1 MARRNPTDDPILA
14 SGVVRAK
21 LVLARLA
28 LGWER
33 LWPALWPA
41 LFVAGLFALAVLF
54 DLLPQLPGWLHLA
67 ILLGFAA
74 ALGIAAWRGP
84 ARIAW
89 PDRRAAG
96 RRLEVGGGLPHRP
109 LTAVADPLAAGGD
122 EAAQGLWQVYR
133 ERRRAE
139 LRRLRIGLPRT
150 GLARVDPLG
159 LRAALVLLLIVGA
172 VAGGG
177 DGTRRLL
184 RALSPDLSAL
194 AAGPA
199 PTVEAWITPP
209 AYTGQAPILLDARG
223 GEGGAVS
230 APEGSTLLVQVHGNL
245 RQPRLLID
253 SKSTPLDPVGPDTFR
268 TSVELAGG
276 SRLAVEQGGR
286 TLARWALTIIPDRPP
301 RVAFADAPAATD
313 RGALRLSFG
322 ASDDYGLDAVQA
334 VITRAGTGA
343 AGEPLELDLPLPGL
357 GVKTAKA
364 TSYQDLTPHPWAG
377 TPVSIRLRARDARGQ
392 TGLSDPVDM
401 VLPERSFHHPVARAI
416 IEQRKKLT
424 LAPDDRL
431 PVVRALG
438 AIAGLPDAYG
448 GDVVVALGLRVAQR
462 RLIGSREPE
471 NIADVQSL
479 LWDLALRLEEG
490 DVGEAERQLRAA
502 QQALQEALA
511 RNAPDEELERLMNDL
526 QQAIEQYL
534 QALTEEM
541 KKKLAEGQQPQMTFD
556 PNAITVEREDLQRM
570 LDQAREL
577 LRGGARDAARDML
590 SQLQE
595 MLENLRAM
603 PFGQTQGRMA
613 EAQRMMGDLGKLAQ
627 RQQELMDRTFRQSQQ
642 GEQPGGPEASEQES
656 LRQQLGELM
665 RRFGEMTGD
674 IPRPLGSAERAMRE
688 AEQAL
693 GQGDGDQAVDAQGRA
708 LEQLRQAGQAMAEA
722 LAQQFGREPGQGQ
735 PGQVFGRGR
744 DPLGRMQP
752 GYGGVDTSDV
762 DIPEEADL
770 QRARE
775 ILDELRKRAGERA
788 RPKPE
793 RDYIERLLKQF

>member
-1 MARRNPTDDPILA
+1 MATRRATDDHILA
-14 SGVVRAK
+14 STLVRAK

-28 LGWER
+28 LAWER
-33 LWPALWPA
+33 LWPALWPV
-41 LFVAGLFALAVLF
+41 LLVAGLFAVAVLF
-54 DLLPQLPGWLHLA
+54 DLLPQLPGWLHLLV
-67 ILLGFAA
+67 LLAFAA
-74 ALGIAAWRGP
+74 ALAVAAWRGP

-89 PDRRAAG
+89 PDRGAAG
-96 RRLEVGGGLPHRP
+96 RRLEIAGGLSHRP
-109 LTAVADPLAAGGD
+109 LTAVCDRLAAGGD
-122 EAAQGLWQVYR
+122 EEAEGLWQVYR

-159 LRAALVLLLIVGA
+159 LRAALALLLVVG
-172 VAGGG
+172 VVGGGG
-177 DGTRRLL
+177 DGIRRLL
-184 RALSPDLSAL
+184 RALTPDVSAL

-209 AYTGQAPILLDARG
+209 AYTGQAPILLSRPG
-223 GEGGAVS
+223 EEEGGAVT
-230 APEGSTLLVQVHGNL
+230 APAGSILLAQVHGGGS
-245 RQPRLLID
+245 QPRVLVD
-253 SKSTPLDPVGPDTFR
+253 SAATPLDPVGPDTFR
-268 TSVELAGG
+268 GSVELTGG
-276 SRLAVEQGGR
+276 GRLAVEQGGR
-286 TLARWALTIIPDRPP
+286 TLARWSLTLVPDRPP
-301 RVAFADAPAATD
+301 AVAFADAPAATE
-313 RGALRLSFG
+313 RGALRLSFE

-334 VITRAGTGA
+334 VVSRAGTPGD
-343 AGEPLELDLPLPGL
+343 PLEIDLPLPGL
-357 GVKTAKA
+357 GLKTAKA

-377 TPVSIRLRARDARGQ
+377 TPVTIRLRARDARGQ
-392 TGLSDPVDM
+392 TGLSDPVDI
-401 VLPERSFHHPVARAI
+401 VLPERVFHHPVARAI

-424 LAPDDRL
+424 LAPNDRL

-462 RLIGSREPE
+462 RLIGSRAPE
-471 NIADVQSL
+471 VIADVQAL

-502 QQALQEALA
+502 QQALQDALA
-511 RNAPDEELERLMNDL
+511 QNAPDEEIERLMNEL
-526 QQAIEQYL
+526 QRAIEQYL
-534 QALTEEM
+534 QALTDEM
-541 KKKLAEGQQPQMTFD
+541 KKKLAEGQQPQMQLD
-556 PNAITVEREDLQRM
+556 PNALMVQREDLQRM

-577 LRGGARDAARDML
+577 LRGGAREAARDML

-603 PFGQTQGRMA
+603 PLGQMQGRMA

-627 RQQELMDRTFRQSQQ
+627 RQQELLDRTFRQSQQ
-642 GEQPGGPEASEQES
+642 GEQPGGPEASEQQA

-665 RRFGEMTGD
+665 RRFGDMTGD

-693 GQGDGDQAVDAQGRA
+693 GQGDSEHAVDAQGRA
-708 LEQLRQAGQAMAEA
+708 LEQLRQAGEAMAEA
-722 LAQQFGREPGQGQ
+722 LAQQFGRQPGQGEPGQL
-735 PGQVFGRGR
+735 FGRGR

-752 GYGGVDTSDV
+752 GFGGVDTSDV
-762 DIPEEADL
+762 NIPQEADL